1 MQSLGAFFRYGARR
15 VLRNALI
22 VAVLPVAV
30 WAGDPARVIA
40 LGDSLT
46 AGYGLPEADGLVPQ
60 LNRWLADHG
69 AAAVVVNAGV
79 SGDTTAGGWARLDWA
94 LGEGGDALIVALGG
108 NDILR
113 GLPPEEAR
121 ANLDAILAEAG
132 RRGLPVLLAGH
143 QAPGNFGPDWQAGYD
158 AIWPD
163 LATAHH
169 AVLVPDL
176 LAPIRATPLAERGA
190 LMQDDGIHPSAAGV
204 AKVVAALGPKVLEL
218 MGKVQ

>member
-1 MQSLGAFFRYGARR
+1 MPSMGAFFRYGAQRAI
-15 VLRNALI
+15 RNALI
-22 VAVLPVAV
+22 VAALPVAV
-30 WAGDPARVIA
+30 WAGEVPQVIA

-46 AGYGLPEADGLVPQ
+46 AGYGLPEADGLVAQ

-69 AAAVVVNAGV
+69 ASAVVINAGV
-79 SGDTTAGGWARLDWA
+79 SGDTTAGGRARLDWA
-94 LGEGGDALIVALGG
+94 LGAGGDALIVALGG
-108 NDILR
+108 NDLLR
-113 GLPPEEAR
+113 GLPPEAAR
-121 ANLDAILAEAG
+121 ANLDAILTEAD

-163 LATAHH
+163 LAAAHH

-176 LAPIRATPLAERGA
+176 LAPIRAADPLTRAG

-204 AKVVAALGPKVLEL
+204 AKVVEALGPKVLDLVERL
-218 MGKVQ
+218 E